1 MNELELYH
9 WGVKGMRWGVRRYQ
23 NPDGSL
29 TPAGKKRY
37 DKMSDDKLQKT
48 LYKQVKKARSEQ
60 SGWSN
65 QWRVDNTIGK
75 YSKEAQE
82 KYRKAYKEHRDSD
95 AFKRATK
102 EWKKLDDQFDK
113 GKIDYDQ
120 YDAKY
125 EAIRKSVYRPDL
137 DTSVRISN
145 SGRKY
150 SKAYLDK
157 YGKDLNVAYLKDLG
171 YNESIA
177 KEFADR
183 VLKANKKLLNGM

>member
-37 DKMSDDKLQKT
+37 NKMSDDKLQKT

-75 YSKEAQE
+75 YSK
-82 KYRKAYKEHRDSD
+82 KSSRK
-95 AFKRATK
+95 
-102 EWKKLDDQFDK
+102 
-113 GKIDYDQ
+113 I
-120 YDAKY
+120 
-125 EAIRKSVYRPDL
+125 
-137 DTSVRISN
+137 
-145 SGRKY
+145 
-150 SKAYLDK
+150 
-157 YGKDLNVAYLKDLG
+157 
-171 YNESIA
+171 
-177 KEFADR
+177 
-183 VLKANKKLLNGM
+183 